1 MFTQEEI
8 IRATHAS
15 VVGKSSPDSFRMNSV
30 SQNSKKIQKGDLF
43 VAIRGGRF
51 DGHQFLEEVFKAGA
65 AAALVQTGHFDPQK
79 FSKNLLFEVHDTI
92 QALGDL
98 AHFYRQKFSIPI
110 IAVTG
115 SNGKTTTKDLIAARL
130 GSKFRVFKTTGNLNN
145 LIGAPFTLFELK
157 PLSEIAVIEIGMSLP
172 FEIKRLSEITEPTAG
187 LITNIGQ
194 AHLQTM
200 ESKAKIAEAKGAL
213 FMSLPKDGIAFVN
226 LDDPFLAP
234 FVKTM
239 RGRCEIVTYG
249 MKSNDA
255 DFHGEIVEN
264 RGISGLR
271 IKCYWKKTTSFRE
284 GSLEFYFSLPGEH
297 NARNAVASVAVAIR
311 YGVDSQKF
319 KPALESFGATEGRS
333 QVILL
338 TEGIYLIDDSY
349 NANPDSMVSAIEMLD
364 ECASSGL
371 PQPGRPQPL
380 KKVAVL
386 GDMLELGSQEISLHK
401 QIGQKLAEM
410 HVDYVL
416 TYGPLSQYIGTSA
429 RSHDR
434 NLSVYS
440 TLDQSDLILKLKQI
454 LKSVVNCVVLI
465 KGSHGMNMAAIVEAL
480 VESIGKEE

>member
-8 IRATHAS
+8 IRATHARII
-15 VVGKSSPDSFRMNSV
+15 GKGGRPISFKIHSV

-51 DGHQFLEEVFKAGA
+51 DGHQFLEEAFSAGA
-65 AAALVQTGHFDPQK
+65 AAALVQSGHFDPQK

-92 QALGDL
+92 EALGDL
-98 AHFYRQKFSIPI
+98 AHFYRQKFSIPS

-115 SNGKTTTKDLIAARL
+115 SNGKTTTKDLIAALL

-145 LIGAPFTLFELK
+145 LIGVPFTLFELK
-157 PLSEIAVIEIGMSLP
+157 RLSEIAVIEMGMSLP
-172 FEIKRLSEITEPTAG
+172 YEIKRLSEITEPTAG

-234 FVKTM
+234 YVKTM
-239 RGRCEIVTYG
+239 RERSRERCEIVTYG
-249 MKSNDA
+249 MKSRDA
-255 DFHGEIVEN
+255 DFRGEIVEN
-264 RGISGLR
+264 RGIGGLR
-271 IKCYWKKTTSFRE
+271 IKCVWKKTTSFKE
-284 GSLEFYFSLPGEH
+284 GSLEFDFSLPGEH
-297 NARNAVASVAVAIR
+297 NARNAVASVAAAIR
-311 YGVDSQKF
+311 YGADSQKF
-319 KPALESFGATEGRS
+319 KQALESFGATEGRS

-338 TEGIYLIDDSY
+338 TAGIYLIDDSY
-349 NANPDSMVSAIEMLD
+349 NANPDSMVSAIEMLG
-364 ECASSGL
+364 ECAK
-371 PQPGRPQPL
+371 GR

-386 GDMLELGSQEISLHK
+386 GDMLELGSEEISLHK
-401 QIGQKLAEM
+401 QIGQKLAQT

-416 TYGPLSQYIGTSA
+416 TYGSLSQYIGTSA
-429 RSHDR
+429 RSYDHSM
-434 NLSVYS
+434 SVYS

-454 LKSVVNCVVLI
+454 LKSAADCVVLI
-465 KGSHGMNMAAIVEAL
+465 KGSHGMRMATVVEAL